1 MTRQMKGFL
10 MSVPAYSRP
19 ELKNR
24 ILAGLP
30 AKEYE
35 RLRPH
40 LKPVSLLPGEVIYE
54 PSERIRHV
62 YFPLDAVVS
71 VASITRDGHSI
82 ELGLIGPEGMV
93 GLPVLLGTSATAAWR
108 ATVLAPGAAV
118 RMEAGLLTSE
128 FDSCGPLLK
137 LLLRHSH
144 ATVIQVS
151 QTAVCNTLHTVD
163 QRLCH
168 RLLLTHDRVGSQE
181 FMLTHEGLAGMI
193 GVRRAGVSEAAA
205 RLRGMGLISYR
216 RGKVRINDRRGLES
230 CACECY
236 GVIKQEVDRLYGDRK

>member
-1 MTRQMKGFL
+1 M
-10 MSVPAYSRP
+10 PAPAESRP
-19 ELKNR
+19 ELTNR
-24 ILAGLP
+24 ILAALP
-30 AKEYE
+30 DKELE
-35 RLRPH
+35 RLLRH
-40 LKPVSLLPGEVIYE
+40 LEPVSLVAGEVIYAPGE
-54 PSERIRHV
+54 PIRHV

-71 VASITRDGHSI
+71 IASITQDGHSI

-93 GLPVLLGTSATAAWR
+93 GLPVVLGQASAAAWR
-108 ATVLAPGAAV
+108 ATVLAPGAAM
-118 RMEAGLLTSE
+118 RMEAGVIENE
-128 FDSCGPLLK
+128 FNSCGPLLK
-137 LLLRHSH
+137 LLLRHSQ

-151 QTAVCNTLHTVD
+151 QRAVCNTLHTVD

-168 RLLLTHDRVGSQE
+168 WLLLTHDRVGSQE

-193 GVRRAGVSEAAA
+193 GARRAGVSEAAA